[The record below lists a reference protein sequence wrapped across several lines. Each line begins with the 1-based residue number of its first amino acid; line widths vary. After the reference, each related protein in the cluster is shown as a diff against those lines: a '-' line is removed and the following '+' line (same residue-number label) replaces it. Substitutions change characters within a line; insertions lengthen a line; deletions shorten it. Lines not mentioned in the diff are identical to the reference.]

1 MKYAL
6 LCYETPDDF
15 ATRDDSERQT
25 AYRAAHA
32 AYLAKLKQA
41 NVAIASVVGGAGL
54 VAPHSATTLRLRGGS
69 RQVLDGPYTDT
80 KEALGGIYL
89 IDVDNLD
96 SALGWAEQCPTAKT
110 GAMEVRPVMLP
121 ADQPG

>member
-15 ATRDDSERQT
+15 ATRDDARRQS
-25 AYRAAHA
+25 AYRAAHS
-32 AYLAKLKQA
+32 AYLDRLKHA
-41 NVAIASVVGGAGL
+41 HVAVASVVGGAGL
-54 VAPHSATTLRLRGGS
+54 VAPHAATTLRLRGGS
-69 RQVLDGPYTDT
+69 RQVLDGPYSDT

-96 SALGWAEQCPTAKT
+96 AALGWAEQCPTAKT
-110 GAMEVRPVMLP
+110 GAIEVRPVM
-121 ADQPG
+121 PGSG